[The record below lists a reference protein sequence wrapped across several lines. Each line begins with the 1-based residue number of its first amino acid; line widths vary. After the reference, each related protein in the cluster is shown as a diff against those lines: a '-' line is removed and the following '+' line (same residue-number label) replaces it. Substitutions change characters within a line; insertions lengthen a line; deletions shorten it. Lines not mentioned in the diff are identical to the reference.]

1 MKKESKSIRIQTERS
16 VNREHSSPVYLTS
29 SFCFENAEQARALFA
44 EEKEGNIYSRFSN
57 PNTSEFIRKICELE
71 NSEDG
76 MAFASGMAAVF
87 AGFASILKNGDHIVS
102 SRSLFGSCHQILTQI
117 LPKWGIT
124 TTYVDADDPD
134 GWEKSI
140 KDNTKMLFVETP
152 SNPGLD
158 IIDLELLQSLKI
170 KYGLILNVDNTFATP
185 MLQNPADYQ
194 ADLISHSATKYIDG
208 QGRVIGGVLVGKKE
222 LIKDVRFF
230 ARQTGPSLSP
240 FNAWLLSKS
249 LETLSLRMDRHC
261 DNALQLALELEQNP
275 ELENVRYPFLE
286 SHPQYEIAKR
296 QMTKGGGIVT
306 FVIKGGYERAKKF
319 IDNIKLLSISAN
331 LGDTRTIVTH
341 PASTTHSKLTDEER
355 ERVGILPGLIRI
367 SAGLEN
373 IEDIKEDILQAI
385 DSTKEYN

>member
-16 VNREHSSPVYLTS
+16 GNREHSSPVYLTS

-44 EEKEGNIYSRFSN
+44 DEEEGNIYSRFSN
-57 PNTSEFIRKICELE
+57 PNTSEFVNKICDLE
-71 NSEDG
+71 ISEDG
-76 MAFASGMAAVF
+76 IAFGSGMAAVF
-87 AGFASILKNGDHIVS
+87 ASFASILKTGDHIVS
-102 SRSLFGSCHQILTQI
+102 SRSLFGSCHQILTRI
-117 LPKWGIT
+117 LPNWGIT
-124 TTYVDADDPD
+124 HTYVDADDHD

-158 IIDLELLQSLKI
+158 IIDLELLGNLKK
-170 KYGLILNVDNTFATP
+170 KYSLILNVDNTFATP
-185 MLQNPADYQ
+185 VLQNPADYD

-208 QGRVIGGVLVGKKE
+208 QGRVIGGVLVGKRD

-249 LETLSLRMDRHC
+249 IETLSLRVDKHC
-261 DNALQLALELEQNP
+261 ENAMQLARELERNT

-286 SHPQYEIAKR
+286 SHPQYEIARR
-296 QMTKGGGIVT
+296 QMSKGGGIVT

-319 IDNIKLLSISAN
+319 IDSIKFLSLSAN

-355 ERVGILPGLIRI
+355 ERVGIFPGLIRI
-367 SAGLEN
+367 SVGLED
-373 IEDIKEDILQAI
+373 IEDIKEDILQAVE
-385 DSTKEYN
+385 SSK